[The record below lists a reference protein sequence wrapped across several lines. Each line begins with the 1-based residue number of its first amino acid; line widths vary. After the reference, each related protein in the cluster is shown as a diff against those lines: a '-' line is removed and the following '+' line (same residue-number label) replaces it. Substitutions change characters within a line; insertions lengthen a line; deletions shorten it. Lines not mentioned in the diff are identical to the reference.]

1 MCDEGVCDEGMCDE
15 AVCALCF
22 LSGVLVFTEI
32 RIPKPPL
39 GKNYDFEI
47 MLYHLHPKCLFK
59 CVAIT

>member
-1 MCDEGVCDEGMCDE
+1 MCDEGVCDEGVCDEGMCDE

-47 MLYHLHPKCLFK
+47 MLY
-59 CVAIT
+59 